1 MKCIY
6 AMIILVFCTACSG
19 NDDDEQSVT
28 TIPFLFEDGFE
39 TQGDDIDELFVSDGS
54 RWTNLQRTNPSN
66 EISIATTTF
75 SEGQNSIRLLAL
87 PSDNILSKM
96 DIEKEGF
103 RAFSG
108 DVIIIEAD
116 FYLNTTVNIEN
127 LLLIDLECCS
137 CWDPSVVGD
146 PSTDSENQCPGV
158 RLMMSGGNDFLSI
171 ERGKISGSTLEQT
184 TFSFPRNEWV
194 SVRWELTLSDTDTGI
209 NKLFINGD
217 EVITRNAMNMPN
229 PEVFRDVFAENG
241 IEFNLQEPVF
251 YERVQV
257 GVTANPT
264 SENIELF
271 VDDFSITIN

>member
-1 MKCIY
+1 
-6 AMIILVFCTACSG
+6 
-19 NDDDEQSVT
+19 
-28 TIPFLFEDGFE
+28 
-39 TQGDDIDELFVSDGS
+39 
-54 RWTNLQRTNPSN
+54 
-66 EISIATTTF
+66 
-75 SEGQNSIRLLAL
+75 
-87 PSDNILSKM
+87 
-96 DIEKEGF
+96 
-103 RAFSG
+103 
-108 DVIIIEAD
+108 
-116 FYLNTTVNIEN
+116 
-127 LLLIDLECCS
+127 
-137 CWDPSVVGD
+137 
-146 PSTDSENQCPGV
+146 
-158 RLMMSGGNDFLSI
+158 MMSGGNDFLSI

-194 SVRWELTLSDTDTGI
+194 SIRWELTLSDTDTGI

-229 PEVFRDVFAENG
+229 AEIFRDIFAENG